1 VFPISYGMKTIFLSI
16 LFVLIGLGFFVW
28 IIQHVGLSNVVRALG
43 EFPLWGIA
51 VVIALTLL
59 SFWVG
64 VLRWQ
69 RILKHQGIN
78 IPIRALS
85 GIWLAGFTFSYITP
99 IAYVGGEVVRTGL
112 LKSRFGISSS
122 KGFGSIAIDKLL
134 EGTIWMLII
143 ASGVLVFLV
152 VLGAPSLNKVLFV
165 GGGVVVLS
173 AGTIVLV
180 YILSFQRTRVVRRI
194 LKVFGL
200 ENSYGGMFLE
210 EVEHDVLRFFRVSNK
225 ALWEGLAFSL
235 FKNAIL
241 WTRILFVVALLGK
254 GFKPISSFIM
264 LSFSFLGYSAPTPGG
279 LGTHEIAQSVV
290 FAGLGLGAES
300 GIALSLFLRA
310 AEVIFVLLGLFFLFR
325 FGVEFLAT
333 NMVKFISKIQ
343 K

>member
-1 VFPISYGMKTIFLSI
+1 MKTIFLSI
-16 LFVLIGLGFFVW
+16 LFILVGVGFFVW

-51 VVIALTLL
+51 VVIALTFI
-59 SFWVG
+59 SFCVG
-64 VLRWQ
+64 ILRWQ
-69 RILKHQGIN
+69 RILKYQGIVVSY
-78 IPIRALS
+78 RALS
-85 GIWLAGFTFSYITP
+85 AIWLAGFTFSYITP

-122 KGFGSIAIDKLL
+122 KGFSSIAIDKIL
-134 EGTIWMLII
+134 EGTIWVIII

-152 VLGAPSLNKVLFV
+152 ALGVPSLNKVLFV
-165 GGGVVVLS
+165 GAGVVVFS
-173 AGTIVLV
+173 AGVIVLV
-180 YILSFQRTRVVRRI
+180 YILSFQRVRVVRRV

-200 ENSYGGMFLE
+200 ENSYGGIFLT
-210 EVEHDVLRFFRVSNK
+210 EVEHDVLKFFRISNK

-241 WTRILFVVALLGK
+241 WSRILFVVVLLGK

-264 LSFSFLGYSAPTPGG
+264 LSFSFLGYSAPIPGG

-300 GIALSLFLRA
+300 GIALSLFLRM
-310 AEVIFVLLGLFFLFR
+310 AEIIFVILGLFFLFR

-333 NMVKFISKIQ
+333 NVIKLISKIRNR
-343 K
+343 